1 MIIISLV
8 NKLML
13 KKNEIKIS
21 ILIPCYN
28 ELNTIK
34 EIIKKVNYNLQ
45 LYGFNDYEILV
56 VDDYS
61 NDGTSEILKQISLEK
76 NIKIFSH
83 SQNLGK
89 GAAVHTGIENTTG
102 DILIIQDADLEYDPS
117 DYDKLLRPFF
127 EADAD
132 IVYGSRFIG
141 GGKYVRIH
149 FFWHYLANKI
159 ITFVC
164 NMFTNLNLTDVET
177 GYKVFKTSCLKNVK
191 LKEKSF
197 SFEPEITIKLAKKKF
212 KFFEVPISYNGRS
225 YNEGKK
231 IGLKDAFIAFKAIF
245 IYSIIK

>member
-1 MIIISLV
+1 
-8 NKLML
+8 ML
-13 KKNEIKIS
+13 KKNETKLS
-21 ILIPCYN
+21 IVIPCYN
-28 ELNTIK
+28 EANTIK
-34 EIIKKVNYNLQ
+34 KIIKNVIYYLHQYSFNNYEII
-45 LYGFNDYEILV
+45 II
-56 VDDYS
+56 DDCS
-61 NDGTSEILKQISLEK
+61 NDGTSEILKEISSEK
-76 NIKIFSH
+76 KIKIFYH
-83 SQNLGK
+83 VQNLGK
-89 GAAVHTGIENTTG
+89 GAAVHTGVANISGE
-102 DILIIQDADLEYDPS
+102 ILIIQDADLEYDPS
-117 DYDKLLRPFF
+117 DYDKLLKPFF

-132 IVYGSRFIG
+132 VVYGSRFIG

-177 GYKVFKTSCLKNVK
+177 GYKLFRTSCLKDIY

-212 KFFEVPISYNGRS
+212 KFFEVPITYNGRS

-245 IYSIIK
+245 IYSITK